1 MKKITFF
8 LLTFFLITSCGGLSD
23 AGKVLRNEKIT
34 NNDEFLV
41 KKREPLILP
50 PDYNEMPKPGDKS
63 MQKKRSENDGIK
75 KILKSPV
82 EKNIKNRKST
92 VEQSILNQ
100 IRK

>member
-1 MKKITFF
+1 MKKINLFV
-8 LLTFFLITSCGGLSD
+8 LTFFLIASCGGLSD
-23 AGKVLRNEKIT
+23 AGKVLRNEKVS

-50 PDYNEMPKPGDKS
+50 PDYNEMPKPGDRS
-63 MQKKRSENDGIK
+63 MQKEKSENDDIK

-92 VEQSILNQ
+92 VEQTILNQ

>member
-1 MKKITFF
+1 MKKINLF
-8 LLTFFLITSCGGLSD
+8 LLTFFLIASCGGLSD
-23 AGKVLRNEKIT
+23 AGKVLRNEKVT
-34 NNDEFLV
+34 NNDAFLV

-63 MQKKRSENDGIK
+63 MQRKKSESDEIK

-82 EKNIKNRKST
+82 EKNIKNSKST
-92 VEQSILNQ
+92 VEQKILNQ